1 MIMFYSQD
9 SHETFAA
16 VRNDEIALKIFDLQ
30 LEGLTDQLNQQQITL
45 DICPQVRRHL
55 ALAGFSSGCATR
67 RMKGVIRNQLRK
79 PVYRMMLS
87 GEVSPGAT
95 IRVHPDD
102 EKDLKWEV
110 IRLLKEELVIPE
122 RRKQSAVNPYPQ
134 FNQVH
139 L

>member
-1 MIMFYSQD
+1 MFYSQD
-9 SHETFAA
+9 SHVTSAA
-16 VRNDEIALKIFDLQ
+16 VRNNEIALKIFDLQ

-55 ALAGFSSGCATR
+55 ALSGFSPGGPTS

-122 RRKQSAVNPYPQ
+122 KRNQHAVNRFSE